1 MKRVIA
7 FVSLALGLL
16 VGGLLGTGT
25 VDIRAQD
32 STNNCAT
39 PVPEPD
45 TSNQKLLGRADYT
58 TLPDSPARMTTTQI
72 ELAPGGATQPFASSG
87 PMLIMV
93 VEGTVSLTADEA
105 RIGDPPEPSLGGIAV
120 EAQEPAP
127 APANGVAVTKGEQ
140 VSLDGGVTARFTN
153 DTNASVRLI
162 LVTLT
167 PAQET
172 TPTP

>member
-32 STNNCAT
+32 ATNNCAT

-58 TLPDSPARMTTTQI
+58 TLPD
-72 ELAPGGATQPFASSG
+72 
-87 PMLIMV
+87 
-93 VEGTVSLTADEA
+93 
-105 RIGDPPEPSLGGIAV
+105 
-120 EAQEPAP
+120 
-127 APANGVAVTKGEQ
+127 
-140 VSLDGGVTARFTN
+140 
-153 DTNASVRLI
+153 
-162 LVTLT
+162 
-167 PAQET
+167 
-172 TPTP
+172 

>member
-7 FVSLALGLL
+7 VVSLALGLL
-16 VGGLLGTGT
+16 AGGLLGTGT

-32 STNNCAT
+32 ATNACAT

-87 PMLIMV
+87 PMLVMV
-93 VEGTVSLTADEA
+93 IEGTVSLTADQA
-105 RIGDPPEPSLGGIAV
+105 RIGDPPEPSLGGISV
-120 EAQEPAP
+120 EAQQPAAEPAQ
-127 APANGVAVTKGEQ
+127 GVAVTKGEQ
-140 VSLDGGVTARFTN
+140 ISLDGGVTAKFSN

-162 LVTLT
+162 LVTLA
-167 PAQET
+167 PATEA